1 MSNIRDLKSVED
13 STSLLPLLGFT
24 VIWRLAGIRVSHPDL
39 EQALRAAGF
48 DKYLPDLPTPRVALR
63 RALAE
68 WIRAKQRASRNSAPE
83 RDDEEDEETGQNQR
97 RTLIRVINRAR
108 SEHLIFALVAED
120 IDFSAL
126 GLSYGTTLR
135 ILLHKK
141 NGEMICTTEA
151 EGVIDARRES
161 QQVADELAPYWREYR
176 NLFISRDLSEMIRE
190 IIQGMSAVSLRQA
203 GGVYFVPASEQDQL
217 GRLRHLITQ
226 LPQVTEGA
234 FVCAL
239 GVPDADEA
247 RRTLSKA
254 VHAGL
259 LDEIGSLRGDLAR
272 LCESGNRHRDK
283 TIMQRMVIYKQL
295 KEKAA
300 MYQELL
306 GIRQDQVRAGIERL
320 ENEAR
325 NLLTGDASPSSTTHD
340 APLRFDSQA
349 PQPIAAI

>member
-1 MSNIRDLKSVED
+1 MSIRDLRSVEA
-13 STSLLPLLGFT
+13 STSNLPLLGYT
-24 VIWRLAGIRVSHPDL
+24 VLWRLAGIRVSQPNL
-39 EQALRAAGF
+39 EQALQGAGF
-48 DKYLPDLPTPRVALR
+48 SKYLPSPPTPRVALH
-63 RALAE
+63 RALTE
-68 WIRAKQRASRNSAPE
+68 WIRVKREAMNNSAPE
-83 RDDEEDEETGQNQR
+83 PEDEETEESNPRQR

-108 SEHLIFALVAED
+108 SEHVVYALIAED

-141 NGEMICTTEA
+141 SGEMICTTEA

-176 NLFISRDLSEMIRE
+176 KLFISRDLSEMIRE

-254 VHAGL
+254 V
-259 LDEIGSLRGDLAR
+259 
-272 LCESGNRHRDK
+272 
-283 TIMQRMVIYKQL
+283 
-295 KEKAA
+295 
-300 MYQELL
+300 
-306 GIRQDQVRAGIERL
+306 
-320 ENEAR
+320 
-325 NLLTGDASPSSTTHD
+325 
-340 APLRFDSQA
+340 
-349 PQPIAAI
+349 